1 MSDLLQD
8 INTRELIIENAD
20 LVLCTGVDRARQFLA
35 QRLAA
40 FRGEWV
46 FDLDEGVPYFENVFV
61 KAPDPVIL
69 EGIFKD
75 RILSTP
81 GIIGLDEFDM
91 TLDTAS
97 REFKLSFIAQSTD
110 GPINFSEVLGRL

>member
-1 MSDLLQD
+1 MSDLLQ
-8 INTRELIIENAD
+8 NETTGELILTNGD
-20 LVLCTGVDRARQFLA
+20 LLLCTGVDRARQFLA

-69 EGIFKD
+69 EGLFKD

-81 GIIGLDEFDM
+81 GIIGLDEFD
-91 TLDTAS
+91 LVLNTAT
-97 REFKLSFIAQSTD
+97 RELSLEFLAQSTD
-110 GPINFSEVLGRL
+110 GPINFNEVLGRL

>member
-8 INTRELIIENAD
+8 EVTKELILESGD
-20 LVLCTGVDRARQFLA
+20 LQLCEGVDRAKQYLA
-35 QRLAA
+35 QRLSAI
-40 FRGEWV
+40 RGEWA

-81 GIIGLDEFDM
+81 GIIGLDEFDL
-91 TLDTAS
+91 TLDTAT
-97 REFKLSFIAQSTD
+97 RELSLDFLAQSTD

>member
-8 INTRELIIENAD
+8 INTGELILENGD
-20 LVLCTGVDRARQFLA
+20 LKLCEGVDRARQFLA

-40 FRGEWV
+40 FRGEWA

-69 EGIFKD
+69 EGLFKD
-75 RILSTP
+75 RILATP
-81 GIIGLDEFDM
+81 GIIGLNEFDLI
-91 TLDTAS
+91 LDTAT
-97 REFKLSFIAQSTD
+97 RELT
-110 GPINFSEVLGRL
+110 L